1 MGTTPLRLWKPDV
14 HASGFFCVQISCQ
27 TRCWAIPFNL
37 QSSLPVS
44 LSYWLDRSVQQG
56 KKHMEDNTKTWGIRG
71 ISADVRQA
79 VITQS
84 QKQGMK
90 AGEWLTVAIL
100 EKIRQDRNAG
110 KALVATNG
118 KPAVSAEDASAV
130 LALLERLQ
138 GMGIEPPERMKKQ
151 ATTLVRKCMTSA
163 KRGNVWQKIF
173 GRD

>member
-1 MGTTPLRLWKPDV
+1 
-14 HASGFFCVQISCQ
+14 
-27 TRCWAIPFNL
+27 
-37 QSSLPVS
+37 
-44 LSYWLDRSVQQG
+44 
-56 KKHMEDNTKTWGIRG
+56 MEDNTKTWGIRG

-90 AGEWLTVAIL
+90 AGEWLTVAIV

-110 KALVATNG
+110 KALVATSG

-138 GMGIEPPERMKKQ
+138 GMGIEPPDRMKKK
-151 ATTLVRKCMTSA
+151 AITLVRRCMVITKA
-163 KRGNVWQKIF
+163 
-173 GRD
+173 

>member
-1 MGTTPLRLWKPDV
+1 
-14 HASGFFCVQISCQ
+14 
-27 TRCWAIPFNL
+27 
-37 QSSLPVS
+37 
-44 LSYWLDRSVQQG
+44 
-56 KKHMEDNTKTWGIRG
+56 MEDNTKTWGIRG

-84 QKQGMK
+84 QKQNMK

-100 EKIRQDRNAG
+100 EKIKQDRNSG

-138 GMGIEPPERMKKQ
+138 GMGIEPPERM
-151 ATTLVRKCMTSA
+151 LVRKCITSL
-163 KRGNVWQKIF
+163 KYGVF
-173 GRD
+173 L

>member
-1 MGTTPLRLWKPDV
+1 
-14 HASGFFCVQISCQ
+14 
-27 TRCWAIPFNL
+27 
-37 QSSLPVS
+37 
-44 LSYWLDRSVQQG
+44 
-56 KKHMEDNTKTWGIRG
+56 MEDNTKTWGIRG

-90 AGEWLTVAIL
+90 AGEWLTVAIV

-151 ATTLVRKCMTSA
+151 ATMLVRKCITSL
-163 KRGNVWQKIF
+163 KYGVF
-173 GRD
+173 L

>member
-1 MGTTPLRLWKPDV
+1 
-14 HASGFFCVQISCQ
+14 
-27 TRCWAIPFNL
+27 
-37 QSSLPVS
+37 
-44 LSYWLDRSVQQG
+44 
-56 KKHMEDNTKTWGIRG
+56 MEDNTKTWGIRG

-110 KALVATNG
+110 KALVSSNG

-151 ATTLVRKCMTSA
+151 ATMLVRKCMTSA
-163 KRGNVWQKIF
+163 KRGNI
-173 GRD
+173 